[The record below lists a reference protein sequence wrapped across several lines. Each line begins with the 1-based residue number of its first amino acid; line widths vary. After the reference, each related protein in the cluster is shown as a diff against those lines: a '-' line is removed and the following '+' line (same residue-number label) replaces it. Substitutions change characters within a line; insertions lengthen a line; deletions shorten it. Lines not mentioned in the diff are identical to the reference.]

1 MATAT
6 ALETAME
13 TAKVTAGDV
22 GGGGGNT
29 AIAATA
35 TAMAGVE
42 VGGGD
47 DVNPFRYA
55 STGVLWFV
63 PSRDECYRFKKNEP
77 RDQLVSPTK

>member
-22 GGGGGNT
+22 GSGGGDT

-35 TAMAGVE
+35 TAMAVMVAG
-42 VGGGD
+42 
-47 DVNPFRYA
+47 
-55 STGVLWFV
+55 
-63 PSRDECYRFKKNEP
+63 SRR
-77 RDQLVSPTK
+77 